1 MPNSPAGREGAIEIW
16 PKMPKYH
23 DYDYLF
29 AFSMIGA
36 FINAYGIGAN
46 DVANS
51 FATSV
56 SSKSLTF
63 RQAMLAAAICEF
75 LGAVLVGARVA
86 STIKNGIIDLNIFEG
101 NASVLLLAFTCSIIG
116 SATWLTFATRNAMPV
131 STTHTTVGSV
141 IGVGI
146 AVNGAKGVKW
156 GWNGVAQIFASW
168 GVSPAVAGGFAAIV
182 YLITKFIVLR
192 AKNPV
197 MVGLFTAPIYFF
209 VVAGILTVSI
219 IVKGSPSLNLDELP
233 PGTTAGAV
241 LGTASVVALLSI
253 LFWLPYVY
261 GKVVKGDYTLKWYH
275 FFMGPLLWF
284 RSAPEDAVTADMAV
298 PDYRLHDFADPADDS
313 ARVAAAARAQPAVA
327 GAAVETARAD
337 NAADEI
343 GSASA
348 DSINHAQSSTTDEKD
363 AKLFQQ
369 TDSQQPTHPSQLA
382 RVEAELEDGRPVKID
397 PNHVPGRPTPPAYR
411 TFEGSW
417 LEPWNLYTTLRY
429 NALPWIWY
437 SLSAGL
443 KTDIHAMQAH
453 GSEKEKAKLR
463 QMHAVAEQY
472 DNKVEHL
479 FSFMQ
484 VMTACTAS
492 FAHGANDVS
501 NAIGPLAV
509 VYSVWSTSEF
519 PGSKEPV
526 PIWILAFGGA
536 AIVIGL
542 GTYGWKL
549 MSVLG
554 NRLTMHSPS
563 RGFSMELGASIT
575 VVLASYLGL
584 PVSSTQSIT
593 GATLGVGLCNGDIKA
608 MNWRMLGWIFFSWI
622 LTLPIAGLI
631 SGCLLAIILNAPGWN
646 TPPPVL

>member
-1 MPNSPAGREGAIEIW
+1 
-16 PKMPKYH
+16 MPKYH

-36 FINAYGIGAN
+36 FVNAYGIGAN

-63 RQAMLAAAICEF
+63 RQAMFCAAICEF

-86 STIKNGIIDLNIFEG
+86 STIKNGIVDLDVFNG
-101 NASVLLLAFTCSIIG
+101 NASVVLLAFTCSIIG
-116 SATWLTFATRNAMPV
+116 SAAWLTFATRNAMPV

-146 AVNGAKGVKW
+146 AVNGARGVKW
-156 GWNGVAQIFASW
+156 GWDGVAQIFASW
-168 GVSPAVAGGFAAIV
+168 GIAPAVAGGCAACV
-182 YLITKFIVLR
+182 YLVTKYVVLK
-192 AKNPV
+192 AKDPV
-197 MVGLFTAPIYFF
+197 MVGLWTAPVYFF
-209 VVAGILTVSI
+209 IVSGVLTVSI
-219 IVKGSPSLNLDELP
+219 IVKGSPSLDLDKLP
-233 PGTTAGAV
+233 AGTTIAAV

-253 LFWLPYVY
+253 LFWLPYVHA
-261 GKVVKGDYTLKWYH
+261 KVVKGDYTLKWYH
-275 FFMGPLLWF
+275 FFMGPVLWF
-284 RSAPEDAVTADMAV
+284 RPAPGDAITADSAV
-298 PDYRLHDFADPADDS
+298 PDYRLHDFDDPAD
-313 ARVAAAARAQPAVA
+313 AALPLNTTGAAARAQPVVA
-327 GAAVETARAD
+327 GAALQPNED
-337 NAADEI
+337 HI
-343 GSASA
+343 GTASA
-348 DSINHAQSSTTDEKD
+348 TNSDHHATTSSSEKD
-363 AKLFQQ
+363 AKL
-369 TDSQQPTHPSQLA
+369 SRHNSASEKHPSHLA
-382 RVEAELEDGRPVKID
+382 RVEAELEGAHPSSTGIAG
-397 PNHVPGRPTPPAYR
+397 HVPGRPTPPAYR

-417 LEPWNLYTTLRY
+417 LEPWNLYTIIRY
-429 NALPWIWY
+429 NALPWAWY
-437 SLSAGL
+437 SLTAGL
-443 KTDIHAMQAH
+443 RTDIHAMQAH

-463 QMHAVAEQY
+463 QMHAAAEKY
-472 DNKVEHL
+472 DNRVEHL
-479 FSFMQ
+479 YSFMQ

-509 VYSVWSTSEF
+509 VYSVWSTSMF
-519 PGSKEPV
+519 PESEEPV

-575 VVLASYLGL
+575 VVIASYLGL

-593 GATLGVGLCNGDIKA
+593 GATLAVGLCNGDWRG
-608 MNWRMLGWIFFSWI
+608 MNWRMLGWIFFSWA

-631 SGCLLAIILNAPGWN
+631 SGCLLAIVLNAPGWN
-646 TPPPVL
+646 TPPPPVL

>member
-1 MPNSPAGREGAIEIW
+1 
-16 PKMPKYH
+16 MPKYH

-29 AFSMIGA
+29 AFSLIGA
-36 FINAYGIGAN
+36 FVNAYGIGAN

-63 RQAMLAAAICEF
+63 RQAMLAAAVCEF

-86 STIKNGIIDLNIFEG
+86 STIKNGIIDLDVFNG
-101 NASVLLLAFTCSIIG
+101 NASVVLLAFTCSIIG

-168 GVSPAVAGGFAAIV
+168 GIAPAVAGGFAAIV
-182 YLITKFIVLR
+182 YLITKYMVLKS
-192 AKNPV
+192 KNPV
-197 MVGLFTAPIYFF
+197 MVGLYTAPIYFF
-209 VVAGILTVSI
+209 VVAGVLTVSI

-233 PGTTAGAV
+233 ASTTVAAV

-275 FFMGPLLWF
+275 FFMGPMLWF
-284 RSAPEDAVTADMAV
+284 RPAPEDAVTADTAV
-298 PDYRLHDFADPADDS
+298 PDYRVHAFDDPAEES
-313 ARVAAAARAQPAVA
+313 SRQVTAARAHPAVA
-327 GAAVETARAD
+327 GAALETTGSNNDIVETHS
-337 NAADEI
+337 NPP
-343 GSASA
+343 SA
-348 DSINHAQSSTTDEKD
+348 DEKD
-363 AKLFQQ
+363 GKL
-369 TDSQQPTHPSQLA
+369 SPTTPGSTEQHPSHLA
-382 RVEAELEDGRPVKID
+382 RVEAELENGNAVKIND
-397 PNHVPGRPTPPAYR
+397 AHIPGRPTPPAYR
-411 TFEGSW
+411 TFEGSY
-417 LEPWNLYTTLRY
+417 LEPWNLYIILRY
-429 NALPWIWY
+429 NAIPWIVY
-437 SLSAGL
+437 SLTAGL
-443 KTDIHAMQAH
+443 RTDIHAMQAH

-472 DNKVEHL
+472 DNRVEHL
-479 FSFMQ
+479 YSFMQ

-509 VYSVWSTSEF
+509 VYSVWSTSLF

-526 PIWILAFGGA
+526 PIWILALGGA

-593 GATLGVGLCNGDIKA
+593 GATVAVGLCNGDWKA
-608 MNWRMLGWIFFSWI
+608 MNWRMLAWIFFSWV
-622 LTLPIAGLI
+622 LTLPIAALI
-631 SGCLLAIILNAPGWN
+631 SGCLLGIVLNAPGWN
-646 TPPPVL
+646 TPPVL

>member
-1 MPNSPAGREGAIEIW
+1 MGKSSPSDHLLLTLHPFHPFLRGKRSLD
-16 PKMPKYH
+16 KMPKYH

-36 FINAYGIGAN
+36 FVNAYGIGAN

-63 RQAMLAAAICEF
+63 RQAMFAAAICEF

-86 STIKNGIIDLNIFEG
+86 STIKNGIIDLGVFNG

-146 AVNGAKGVKW
+146 AVNGARGVKW
-156 GWNGVAQIFASW
+156 GWNGVSQIFASW
-168 GVSPAVAGGFAAIV
+168 GIAPAVAGGFAAIV
-182 YLITKFIVLR
+182 YLITKFVVLK
-192 AKNPV
+192 AKDPV
-197 MVGLFTAPIYFF
+197 MMGLFTAPVYFF
-209 VVAGILTVSI
+209 IVSGVLTVSI

-233 PGTTAGAV
+233 PSTTVAAV

-261 GKVVKGDYTLKWYH
+261 GKVVRGDYTLKWYH
-275 FFMGPLLWF
+275 FFMGPLLWW
-284 RSAPEDAVTADMAV
+284 RPAPADAVTADSAV
-298 PDYRLHDFADPADDS
+298 PDYRIHDFADPAV
-313 ARVAAAARAQPAVA
+313 AEQHRAAAAPASAPVA
-327 GAAVETARAD
+327 RTG
-337 NAADEI
+337 DEI
-343 GSASA
+343 DTASNSANSN
-348 DSINHAQSSTTDEKD
+348 SDEKD
-363 AKLFQQ
+363 AKLN
-369 TDSQQPTHPSQLA
+369 QPASEQVHPSRLA
-382 RVEAELEDGRPVKID
+382 HLETELEDGRPVKID
-397 PNHVPGRPTPPAYR
+397 ENHIPGRPTPPNYR
-411 TFEGSW
+411 KYEGSW
-417 LEPWNLYTTLRY
+417 LEPWNLYTIVRY
-429 NALPWIWY
+429 NSLPWIWY

-443 KTDIHAMQAH
+443 RTDIHAMQAH

-472 DNKVEHL
+472 DNRVEHL
-479 FSFMQ
+479 YSFMQ

-509 VYSVWSTSEF
+509 VWSVWSTSEF

-526 PIWILAFGGA
+526 PIWILAFGGI

-575 VVLASYLGL
+575 VVVASYLGL

-593 GATLGVGLCNGDIKA
+593 GATLAVGLCNGDYKA
-608 MNWRMLGWIFFSWI
+608 MNWRMLGWIFFSWV

>member
-1 MPNSPAGREGAIEIW
+1 
-16 PKMPKYH
+16 MPKYH

-29 AFSMIGA
+29 AFSLIGA
-36 FINAYGIGAN
+36 FVNAYGIGAN

-63 RQAMLAAAICEF
+63 RQAMFAAAICEF

-86 STIKNGIIDLNIFEG
+86 STIKNGIIDLDVFNG
-101 NASVLLLAFTCSIIG
+101 NSSVLLLAFTCSIIG
-116 SATWLTFATRNAMPV
+116 SATWLTFATRHAMPV

-168 GVSPAVAGGFAAIV
+168 GIAPAVAGCFAAVV
-182 YLITKFIVLR
+182 YLITRYLVLK
-192 AKNPV
+192 AKDPV
-197 MVGLFTAPIYFF
+197 KAGLYTAPIYFF
-209 VVAGILTVSI
+209 VVSGVLTVSI
-219 IVKGSPSLNLDELP
+219 IVKGSPSLNLDKLP
-233 PGTTAGAV
+233 AGTTVAAV

-253 LFWLPYVY
+253 LFWLPYVH

-275 FFMGPLLWF
+275 FFMGPALWF
-284 RSAPEDAVTADMAV
+284 RPAPEDAITADSAV
-298 PDYRLHDFADPADDS
+298 PDYRLHDFADPADHNS
-313 ARVAAAARAQPAVA
+313 NIAAAAHAQPAVA
-327 GAAVETARAD
+327 GAAVD
-337 NAADEI
+337 NPGEI
-343 GSASA
+343 VSAS
-348 DSINHAQSSTTDEKD
+348 SENHETSLSEEKEAKFAQDNSN
-363 AKLFQQ
+363 AHHQV
-369 TDSQQPTHPSQLA
+369 HPSTLA
-382 RVEAELEDGRPVKID
+382 RVEAEIEGGRPVKVD
-397 PNHVPGRPTPPAYR
+397 TDHVPGRPTPPNYR
-411 TFEGSW
+411 TFDGSW
-417 LEPWNLYTTLRY
+417 LEPWNLYTILRY
-429 NALPWIWY
+429 NALPWLWY
-437 SLSAGL
+437 SLSAGI

-472 DNKVEHL
+472 DNRVEHL
-479 FSFMQ
+479 YSFMQ

-519 PGSKEPV
+519 PGKKEPV
-526 PIWILAFGGA
+526 PVWILAFGGA

-593 GATLGVGLCNGDIKA
+593 GATLAVGLCNGDYKA

>member
-1 MPNSPAGREGAIEIW
+1 
-16 PKMPKYH
+16 MPKYH

-36 FINAYGIGAN
+36 FVNAYGIGAN

-63 RQAMLAAAICEF
+63 RQAMFAAAICEF

-86 STIKNGIIDLNIFEG
+86 STIKNGIIDLKVFDG

-146 AVNGAKGVKW
+146 AVSGAKGVKW

-168 GVSPAVAGGFAAIV
+168 GIAPAVAGGFAAIV
-182 YLITKFIVLR
+182 YLITKYVVLK

-233 PGTTAGAV
+233 AGTTAGAV
-241 LGTASVVALLSI
+241 LGTASVVSLLSVI
-253 LFWLPYVY
+253 FWLPYVY

-275 FFMGPLLWF
+275 FFMGPLLWW
-284 RSAPEDAVTADMAV
+284 RPAPEDAVTAESAV
-298 PDYRLHDFADPADDS
+298 PDYRLHDFDDPADDS
-313 ARVAAAARAQPAVA
+313 ERIAAAARAQPAVA
-327 GAAVETARAD
+327 GAALES
-337 NAADEI
+337 NSNNNPDEI
-343 GSASA
+343 GSATNS
-348 DSINHAQSSTTDEKD
+348 DNHATSSSDEKD
-363 AKLFQQ
+363 AKLFQN
-369 TDSQQPTHPSQLA
+369 TNADQPAHASHLA
-382 RVEAELEDGRPVKID
+382 QVEAELEGARPVTID
-397 PNHVPGRPTPPAYR
+397 PNHIPGRPTPPTYR
-411 TFEGSW
+411 TFDGSW
-417 LEPWNLYTTLRY
+417 LEPWNLYTIVRY

-472 DNKVEHL
+472 DNRVEHL
-479 FSFMQ
+479 YSFMQ

-509 VYSVWSTSEF
+509 VYAVWSTSEF

-526 PIWILAFGGA
+526 PIWILAFGGI

-593 GATLGVGLCNGDIKA
+593 GATLAVGLCNGDYKA
-608 MNWRMLGWIFFSWI
+608 MNWRMLGWIFFSWV

-646 TPPPVL
+646 TPAPVL

>member
-1 MPNSPAGREGAIEIW
+1 
-16 PKMPKYH
+16 MPKYH

-36 FINAYGIGAN
+36 FVNAFGIGAN

-63 RQAMLAAAICEF
+63 RQAMMCAAVCEF

-86 STIKNGIIDLNIFEG
+86 STIKNGIIDLSVFNG
-101 NASVLLLAFTCSIIG
+101 NASVVLLAFTCSIIG

-168 GVSPAVAGGFAAIV
+168 GIAPAVAGGCAACV
-182 YLITKFIVLR
+182 YLVTKYIVLK
-192 AKNPV
+192 AKDPV
-197 MVGLFTAPIYFF
+197 MVGLWTAPIYFF
-209 VVAGILTVSI
+209 IVSGVLTVSI
-219 IVKGSPSLNLDELP
+219 IVKGSPSLDLDKLP
-233 PGTTAGAV
+233 ASTTVAAV
-241 LGTASVVALLSI
+241 LGTASVVALLSV
-253 LFWLPYVY
+253 LFWLPYVHA
-261 GKVVKGDYTLKWYH
+261 KVVKGDYTVKWYH
-275 FFMGPLLWF
+275 FFMGPALWF
-284 RSAPEDAVTADMAV
+284 RPAPEDAVTADSAV
-298 PDYRLHDFADPADDS
+298 PDYRLHDFDDPADD
-313 ARVAAAARAQPAVA
+313 ALPDIKTGAAARAQPVVA
-327 GAAVETARAD
+327 GVALENNAD
-337 NAADEI
+337 HI
-343 GSASA
+343 GTASA
-348 DSINHAQSSTTDEKD
+348 TNSDNHATFSSSPDEKD
-363 AKLFQQ
+363 AKLYRAHSGTSQP
-369 TDSQQPTHPSQLA
+369 QQPSSLA
-382 RVEAELEDGRPVKID
+382 RVEAELEGAHRDVTPPG
-397 PNHVPGRPTPPAYR
+397 HVPGRPTPPAYR

-417 LEPWNLYTTLRY
+417 LEPWNLYTIVRY
-429 NALPWIWY
+429 NALPWAWY
-437 SLSAGL
+437 SLTAGMR
-443 KTDIHAMQAH
+443 TDIHAMQAH
-453 GSEKEKAKLR
+453 GSVKEKAKLR

-472 DNKVEHL
+472 DNRVEHL
-479 FSFMQ
+479 YSFMQ

-509 VYSVWSTSEF
+509 VYSVWSTSLF
-519 PGSKEPV
+519 PESKEEVPV
-526 PIWILAFGGA
+526 WILAFGGA

-575 VVLASYLGL
+575 VVIASYLGL

-593 GATLGVGLCNGDIKA
+593 GATLAVGLCNGDWRG
-608 MNWRMLGWIFFSWI
+608 MNWRMLGWIFFSWV

-631 SGCLLAIILNAPGWN
+631 SGCLLAIVLNAPGWN

>member
-1 MPNSPAGREGAIEIW
+1 
-16 PKMPKYH
+16 MPKYH

-36 FINAYGIGAN
+36 FVNAYGIGAN

-63 RQAMLAAAICEF
+63 RQAMFCAAICEF

-86 STIKNGIIDLNIFEG
+86 STIKNGIVDLDVFNG
-101 NASVLLLAFTCSIIG
+101 NASVVLLAFTCSIIG
-116 SATWLTFATRNAMPV
+116 SAAWLTFATRNAMPV

-146 AVNGAKGVKW
+146 AVNGARGVKW
-156 GWNGVAQIFASW
+156 GWDGVAQIFASW
-168 GVSPAVAGGFAAIV
+168 GIAPAVAGGGV
-182 YLITKFIVLR
+182 
-192 AKNPV
+192 
-197 MVGLFTAPIYFF
+197 
-209 VVAGILTVSI
+209 LTVSI
-219 IVKGSPSLNLDELP
+219 IVKGSPSLDLDKLP
-233 PGTTAGAV
+233 AGTTIAAV

-253 LFWLPYVY
+253 LFWLPYVHA
-261 GKVVKGDYTLKWYH
+261 KVVKGDYTLKWYH
-275 FFMGPLLWF
+275 FFMGPVLWF
-284 RSAPEDAVTADMAV
+284 RPAPGDAITADSAV
-298 PDYRLHDFADPADDS
+298 PDYRLHDFDDPAD
-313 ARVAAAARAQPAVA
+313 AALPLNTTGAAARAQPVVA
-327 GAAVETARAD
+327 GAALQPNED
-337 NAADEI
+337 HI
-343 GSASA
+343 GTASA
-348 DSINHAQSSTTDEKD
+348 TNSDHHATTSSSEKD
-363 AKLFQQ
+363 AKL
-369 TDSQQPTHPSQLA
+369 SRHNSASEKHPSHLA
-382 RVEAELEDGRPVKID
+382 RVEAELEGAHPSSTGIAG
-397 PNHVPGRPTPPAYR
+397 HVPGRPTPPAYR

-417 LEPWNLYTTLRY
+417 LEPWNLYTIIRY
-429 NALPWIWY
+429 NALPWAWY
-437 SLSAGL
+437 SLTAGL
-443 KTDIHAMQAH
+443 RTDIHAMQAH

-463 QMHAVAEQY
+463 QMHAAAEKY
-472 DNKVEHL
+472 DNRVEHL
-479 FSFMQ
+479 YSFMQ

-509 VYSVWSTSEF
+509 VYSVWSTSMF
-519 PGSKEPV
+519 PESEEPV

-575 VVLASYLGL
+575 VVIASYLGL
-584 PVSSTQSIT
+584 PVS
-593 GATLGVGLCNGDIKA
+593 
-608 MNWRMLGWIFFSWI
+608 R
-622 LTLPIAGLI
+622 LI
-631 SGCLLAIILNAPGWN
+631 SGCLLAIVLNAPGWN
-646 TPPPVL
+646 TPPPPVL

>member
-1 MPNSPAGREGAIEIW
+1 
-16 PKMPKYH
+16 MPKYH

-36 FINAYGIGAN
+36 FVNTYGIGAN

-86 STIKNGIIDLNIFEG
+86 STIKNGIIDLDVFGG
-101 NASVLLLAFTCSIIG
+101 NASVVLLAFTCSIIG

-141 IGVGI
+141 IGVGV
-146 AVNGAKGVKW
+146 AVSGARGVKW

-168 GVSPAVAGGFAAIV
+168 GIAPAVAGACAACV
-182 YLITKFIVLR
+182 YLVTKYVVLK

-197 MVGLFTAPIYFF
+197 MVGLYTAPVYFF
-209 VVAGILTVSI
+209 IISGVLTVSI

-233 PGTTAGAV
+233 AGTTVAAV
-241 LGTASVVALLSI
+241 LGTASVVALLSV
-253 LFWLPYVY
+253 LFWLPYVHD
-261 GKVVKGDYTLKWYH
+261 KVVKGDYTVKWYH
-275 FFMGPLLWF
+275 FFMGPMLWF
-284 RSAPEDAVTADMAV
+284 RPAPQDAITADSAV
-298 PDYRLHDFADPADDS
+298 PDYRLHDFDEPAD
-313 ARVAAAARAQPAVA
+313 ALPHTHTGAAARAQPVVA
-327 GAAVETARAD
+327 GAALQHADQIDTA
-337 NAADEI
+337 
-343 GSASA
+343 
-348 DSINHAQSSTTDEKD
+348 STTTPSSSSEKD
-363 AKLFQQ
+363 AKLAH
-369 TDSQQPTHPSQLA
+369 QPSHTEKQAHASHLA
-382 RVEAELEDGRPVKID
+382 QVEAELEGAHPPGHI
-397 PNHVPGRPTPPAYR
+397 PGRPNPPNYR

-417 LEPWNLYTTLRY
+417 LEPWNLYTILRY
-429 NALPWIWY
+429 NAIPWVWY

-443 KTDIHAMQAH
+443 RTDIHAMQAH

-472 DNKVEHL
+472 DNRVEHL
-479 FSFMQ
+479 YSFMQ

-509 VYSVWSTSEF
+509 VYSVWSTSLF
-519 PGSKEPV
+519 PASKEPV
-526 PIWILAFGGA
+526 PIWILAFGGV

-593 GATLGVGLCNGDIKA
+593 GATLAVGLCNGDWRR
-608 MNWRMLGWIFFSWI
+608 MNWKMLAWIFFSWV

-631 SGCLLAIILNAPGWN
+631 SGCLLAIVLNAPGWN